1 MHNFEIFTDSS
12 CDLPKDFVERFGLKI
27 LQLEVI
33 IDDNPPVLN
42 NQIEI
47 KDFYD
52 QLRAGA
58 LAKTAAVTPGYVE
71 ENMRKS
77 LEEGRD
83 ILYLGF
89 SSGLST
95 TYNNAVMMMEELQHE
110 FPERKLLH
118 IDTLCASLGQ
128 GLLVYYAA
136 LQKEKGVGIEELH
149 SQIEVI
155 KNNIHHQVTVN
166 DLFFLKRGGRIDAV
180 TAIAGSMLNIKP
192 IIHMDENGCLQTIG
206 KVRGRKN
213 ALKELVTKMKAN
225 EKLEEFGSVFI
236 CHSDCLEDAKILEQ
250 MVREAFNV
258 TEVVIGDIGPVIG
271 AHTGPG
277 TVALFYL
284 GTNMKGH

>member
-1 MHNFEIFTDSS
+1 MQNYVIYTDSS
-12 CDLPKDFVERFGLKI
+12 CDLPKDMVERFNLKV

-42 NQIEI
+42 NQLDI
-47 KDFYD
+47 KDFYN
-52 QLRAGA
+52 QLREGA

-71 ENMRKS
+71 ENMRKT

-95 TYNNAVMMMEELQHE
+95 TYNNAVMMMEELQQE
-110 FPERKLLH
+110 FPERELYH

-136 LQKEKGVGIEELH
+136 LQKEKGVGIKELYD
-149 SQIEVI
+149 QIKVL
-155 KNNIHHQVTVN
+155 KDQVHHQVTVN

-192 IIHMDENGCLQTIG
+192 IIHMDEKGCLQTIG

-213 ALKELVTKMKAN
+213 ALKELITKMKAN
-225 EKLEEFGSVFI
+225 ENLKFFDSVFI
-236 CHSDCLEDAKILEQ
+236 CHSDCMEDARTLEQ
-250 MVREAFNV
+250 MVRENFQV
-258 TEVVIGDIGPVIG
+258 SEVIIGDIGPVIG

-277 TVALFYL
+277 TVALFYF
-284 GTNMKGH
+284 GTTMKGH